1 MTLYKVGNKQ
11 VLIACCRVTI
21 VTNPRKRYIILLG
34 QSIFFTDLYSS
45 STPLYR
51 LSIKKL
57 FHRFITICNS
67 SSALL
72 LERVSEQLLNV
83 FLFVC
88 SFLDTIGDREC
99 DGHGTA
105 TYQQQWWTGIWL
117 HSVSKRARY
126 NPQRNHNPQHKR
138 QSTGTT
144 EITEL
149 WIGLEFSYS
158 DHFYFIQVTRPHS
171 FMLS

>member
-21 VTNPRKRYIILLG
+21 VTNLRKRYIILLG

-51 LSIKKL
+51 LSIKKTFSQIYNHLQL
-57 FHRFITICNS
+57 FSCS
-67 SSALL
+67 SLGKSF
-72 LERVSEQLLNV
+72 RIVVVS
-83 FLFVC
+83 LFVR
-88 SFLDTIGDREC
+88 SFLDTSGDREC

-105 TYQQQWWTGIWL
+105 SYQQQWWTGIWL
-117 HSVSKRARY
+117 HPVSKRARY

-158 DHFYFIQVTRPHS
+158 DHFYFIQLTRPHS
-171 FMLS
+171 FKLS